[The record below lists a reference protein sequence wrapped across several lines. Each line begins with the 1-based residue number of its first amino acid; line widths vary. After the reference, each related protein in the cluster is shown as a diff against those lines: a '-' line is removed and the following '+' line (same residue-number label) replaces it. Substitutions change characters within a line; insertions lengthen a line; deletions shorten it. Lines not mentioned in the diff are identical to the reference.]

1 MVTEHTPSSRYQE
14 PERTEGRKKEK
25 GKKRKKETI
34 VGIFDRMFYNRLV
47 TKVLEQLNEERRG
60 AKSKKKAEWKPK
72 DQRLLMA
79 LGRHREHAS
88 AHDRCYWSWTT
99 EKMQPEP

>member
-34 VGIFDRMFYNRLV
+34 VGIFDRMLYNRLV

-60 AKSKKKAEWKPK
+60 AKSKKKSRMETQGSEIADGP
-72 DQRLLMA
+72 
-79 LGRHREHAS
+79 G
-88 AHDRCYWSWTT
+88 
-99 EKMQPEP
+99 